1 LFAKE
6 NIVNAPLS
14 LAYALLSS
22 STHPSPPTPS
32 PSSLSFFSSSG
43 SRSSSH
49 FHHRHH
55 LSFLE
60 SLRLSSFSHFTIG
73 CSPAS
78 SFEER
83 GSPRR
88 GTPVSFCPLPSFS
101 SYSSFS
107 SFSSSSSSS
116 SFSSSSSSSSSYPS
130 LARWKAPRPLAPSRV
145 PSAPT
150 LVCTTTAALERER
163 ERESKREQE
172 REQERGSAYARLCV
186 CVLNGDYRVL
196 GRAWSPFRGGRTR
209 GSATREG
216 KEEEF
221 PFDAPSWAEQP

>member
-1 LFAKE
+1 VGKRCRGTSNVAEPNIPYSLFPRGERRGLDLAS
-6 NIVNAPLS
+6 INAERSPAHCSPRKTLLTRHCRS
-14 LAYALLSS
+14 LMRFFPPPHIPRRR
-22 STHPSPPTPS
+22 HPP

-101 SYSSFS
+101 SYSTFS

-163 ERESKREQE
+163 ERERARESKRE
-172 REQERGSAYARLCV
+172 SK
-186 CVLNGDYRVL
+186 
-196 GRAWSPFRGGRTR
+196 
-209 GSATREG
+209 REG
-216 KEEEF
+216 ARMRACVF
-221 PFDAPSWAEQP
+221 VC